1 MRYVISIALMLLLGA
16 SQAQAQPTSLSWQGL
31 FIAGDDSI
39 AVFDNSQNAL
49 VNVLTARGL
58 ATADRYTSTRRTA
71 KQQPDVK
78 LLTDERLD
86 ALATQTI
93 AAEGEGCLV
102 HLTSHGLD
110 GHGFYLALGGGTYL
124 DPDDLDALLDSACG
138 EQPTVVLISACY
150 SGQFITDV
158 MQAPNRLI
166 LTAAAADRPS
176 FGCSADDTYT
186 YWDGCLIAELP
197 RYKTWGRLY
206 DGIKDC
212 ITEKEAAVGAEPSLP
227 QAWFGGD
234 SENWRILR

>member
-1 MRYVISIALMLLLGA
+1 MLRKVAVVLMLLLGSA
-16 SQAQAQPTSLSWQGL
+16 HVQAMTWNGL

-39 AVFDNSQNAL
+39 AVFDNSQDAL
-49 VNVLTARGL
+49 VKVLTERGL
-58 ATADRYTSTRRTA
+58 ASATRYTSTRRTA
-71 KQQPDVK
+71 KQNPDIK
-78 LLTDERLD
+78 LITNARLD
-86 ALATQTI
+86 ELATQTL
-93 AAEGEGCLV
+93 AGPGEGCLV

-110 GHGFYLALGGGTYL
+110 GYGFYLALDGGTYL
-124 DPDDLDALLDSACG
+124 DPDYLDELLDSACG

-158 MQAPNRLI
+158 MKAPNRII

-197 RYKTWGRLY
+197 RFKTWGRLY
-206 DGIKDC
+206 DGIKSC
-212 ITEKEAAVGAEPSLP
+212 ISDKEAAIDAHPSLP

-234 SENWRILR
+234 SESWRILR